1 MTMSSI
7 SSMTSIAV
15 TISSCMATTS
25 TCNFHTII
33 FVFLTKLTCFYP
45 YYLHKM
51 VILYNCFTQRK
62 KIILPLHHV
71 GGVNEQ
77 TKHAVFELACSTLP
91 SFLHP
96 AWTIHWV
103 KAFEGSEL
111 DVVWFLDV
119 AFELQLNF
127 QLRSS

>member
-1 MTMSSI
+1 MDVRDYRQKSRSVAGDCYRI
-7 SSMTSIAV
+7 DIY
-15 TISSCMATTS
+15 I
-25 TCNFHTII
+25 
-33 FVFLTKLTCFYP
+33 LGRFYP

-96 AWTIHWV
+96 AWTIH
-103 KAFEGSEL
+103 
-111 DVVWFLDV
+111 
-119 AFELQLNF
+119 
-127 QLRSS
+127 